1 MSASK
6 HGTFSW
12 CELLTTDVEGAKE
25 FYSALLGWT
34 TETVVHESFENGE
47 DLEYNLV
54 KVDGTEIGGIM
65 AVPAQA
71 QGMPP
76 AWGTYVTVDDVDAAA
91 VKVQDLGGKV
101 VVPLTDIP
109 GVGRFCVIQDPQGA
123 ALTLITYL
131 PGHE

>member
-12 CELLTTDVEGAKE
+12 CELLTTDVEAAKK
-25 FYSALLGWT
+25 FYGELLGWT
-34 TETVVHESFENGE
+34 TETVVHEGNE

-54 KVDGTEIGGIM
+54 KVDGTEVGGMM
-65 AVPAQA
+65 AVPAQV

-76 AWGTYVTVDDVDAAA
+76 CWGAYVTVDDVDAAA
-91 VKVQDLGGKV
+91 GKVRDLGGDIL
-101 VVPLTDIP
+101 VPLKDIP
-109 GVGRFCVIQDPQGA
+109 GVGRFCVIRDPQGA
-123 ALTLITYL
+123 TLTLITYL